1 MPPPSSSSSCDF
13 PLPLQVTLVAQRQ
26 ACSLPGAIKL
36 GEAIGALSL
45 RDQALGGLQTLA
57 HRTLTWYPQCLRI
70 GAGHRPLALWSLI
83 RALSKLRAALWA
95 SLCWDQ
101 VRTNLLFYL
110 PGAAP
115 VLPAGIMVSSRSD
128 TLSHHVPKVLGLGQP
143 RAEGR
148 EGGVMALESTPRPAV

>member
-57 HRTLTWYPQCLRI
+57 HRTLTWCPQCLRI

-128 TLSHHVPKVLGLGQP
+128 TLSHHVPRCLAWVSPARKVEKG
-143 RAEGR
+143 E
-148 EGGVMALESTPRPAV
+148 